1 MKRFKFLLVAAVLVL
16 TPWQQGVRAGAA
28 RYTIERLGGVSGV
41 MPTVSGMNADGT
53 VAGSVETEN
62 GLRAV
67 RYVNGRGWEFV
78 PGLETAIFSQ
88 ANGIN
93 AAGEIVGLYFMIN
106 SSGDLVFQGF
116 RYSDADGLVDVG
128 PVAGGSGSVAWAINN
143 RGEAVG
149 SSTMP
154 SGDIGF
160 SALRGAAA
168 VGLPI
173 GGLGTTA
180 CGINDSRFVAGSWTP
195 SSAPHAFLY
204 HMGDPTAVDIPLLS
218 SGGFAQACAIDA
230 DGRVGGQA
238 SVQGGATHAFVYA
251 NGAVKDIDTF
261 GSSVSNVESI
271 AAGKSVGWYTVAG
284 KHSAFVHTDADGSKD
299 LNALVDD
306 AAGWVLSDAKGVSAN
321 GMIVG
326 EGTFNGVPSVF
337 RLTPIAASADTTAPV
352 FTSLTATPSL
362 ISPPKGQLV
371 TVTLTPIATDDSGQ
385 APSCGLTNLTG
396 PATAPG
402 DFTITAQ
409 HTGTVRAVSG
419 RTYVFTETCTDGA
432 GNFATRSVDVVVA
445 TDSTAPMINSIS
457 ATPSVIAP
465 PNGQTVNVTVSISAT
480 DDVDDAPL
488 CSLSSVSGRD
498 VIITGPHAA
507 TVLAVGGRTYVF
519 TETCVDAARNF
530 STKSV
535 DVVVPADVTAPVI
548 NAISATPSV
557 IAPPK
562 GQRVNVAVS
571 VSATDDVDAAP
582 SCSLTSIT
590 GGEAAITGPHAG
602 VVLAVG
608 GRTYVFTETC
618 MDAARNSA
626 ARSVEVLVPAD
637 TTAPV
642 INAMSATPSV
652 IFPPN
657 GQAVPVSVSI
667 SATDDV
673 DDAPSCSL
681 SSISGPGVL
690 ATDFVITGR
699 HTATV
704 LAIGG
709 RTYVFTE
716 TCVDAARNAARQ
728 SVRVVVPPDT
738 TAPVIGP
745 ISVSPNSVWPPN
757 NKMVPVSVYV
767 SATDNVDAAPSCSIV
782 AIEGGVAGDTQIT
795 DALAANVRA
804 SKNDDGSGR
813 VYRLKV
819 NCSDRAGNTSTAFV
833 CVYIWKDQPAT
844 TTTAAVSSKK

>member
-1 MKRFKFLLVAAVLVL
+1 MKRFKFVLVAAVLVL
-16 TPWQQGVRAGAA
+16 TPWQQGVKAGTA
-28 RYTIERLGGVSGV
+28 RYTIENLGGVNGV
-41 MPTVSGMNADGT
+41 MPTVSGMNAEGM
-53 VAGSVETEN
+53 VSGSVDTEN

-67 RYVNGRGWEFV
+67 RYVNGGWEFV
-78 PGLETAIFSQ
+78 PGLENAIFSQ

-93 AAGEIVGLYFMIN
+93 AAGEVVGLYFTTN

-143 RGEAVG
+143 NGEAVG

-154 SGDIGF
+154 TGDVGF
-160 SALRGAAA
+160 SAFRGSAA
-168 VGLPI
+168 VALPI
-173 GGLGTTA
+173 AGIGTTA

-218 SGGFAQACAIDA
+218 SSGFAQACAIDA

-238 SVQGGATHAFVYA
+238 SVRGGATHAFVYA

-271 AAGKSVGWYTVAG
+271 AAGKSVGWYTLAG

-306 AAGWVLSDAKGVSAN
+306 AAGWVLSDAKGVSTN

-326 EGTFNGVPSVF
+326 EGTFNGGPAVS
-337 RLTPIAASADTTAPV
+337 RLPPIAASADTTAPV

-362 ISPPKGQLV
+362 ISPPKGQSV

-396 PATAPG
+396 PAAAQG
-402 DFTITAQ
+402 DFAITGQ
-409 HTGTVRAVSG
+409 NTGSVRAVSG
-419 RTYVFTETCTDGA
+419 RVYVFTETCTDAA
-432 GNFATRSVDVVVA
+432 GNFATQSVNVVVGA
-445 TDSTAPMINSIS
+445 DTTAPVINSMS

-465 PNGQTVNVTVSISAT
+465 PNGQTVNVSVSISAT

-488 CSLSSVSGRD
+488 CSLSS
-498 VIITGPHAA
+498 ITGRGVTITGAH
-507 TVLAVGGRTYVF
+507 TGTLLAVGGQTYAF
-519 TETCVDAARNF
+519 TDTCVDAARNF

-535 DVVVPADVTAPVI
+535 DVVVPAVSLPPALQTL
-548 NAISATPSV
+548 SATPSV

-562 GQRVNVAVS
+562 GQPVSVTVS

-590 GGEAAITGPHAG
+590 GGEAAITGPHTG

-626 ARSVEVLVPAD
+626 TRSVEVLVPAD

-642 INAMSATPSV
+642 ITAMSATPSV
-652 IFPPN
+652 IFPPK

-673 DDAPSCSL
+673 DDVPSCSL

-690 ATDFVITGR
+690 STDFVITGR

-716 TCVDAARNAARQ
+716 TCVDAARNSARQ
-728 SVRVVVPPDT
+728 SVRVIVPPDT
-738 TAPVIGP
+738 TAPVIGA

-757 NKMVPVSVYV
+757 NKMVAVSVFV
-767 SATDNVDAAPSCSIV
+767 SATDDVDAAPSCSIV
-782 AIEGGVAGDTQIT
+782 AIEGGVDGDSQIT
-795 DALAANVRA
+795 GALTANVRA
-804 SKNDDGSGR
+804 SKNSDGSGR
-813 VYRLKV
+813 VYKLKV

-844 TTTAAVSSKK
+844 TTTAAVTSKK